1 MSVDIARSHF
11 VTPVAL
17 QREDGSLIAKFGD
30 RERHASLDHEE
41 DYVALI
47 DKRMLERE
55 CLAHSLEFH
64 KIDRKVMTFCDL
76 GEWRAASR
84 TLGTPS
90 AVLFNA
96 DNTAIA
102 QQQLVAEIAELV
114 RAMAPAAVVILSD
127 NQDINVILDIIAV
140 GVRGYIPSSV
150 SIDVCIQAI
159 SLAIAGGRFIPA
171 SSLMGVR
178 DLLGITTQKSVP
190 SLAFT
195 DRQSAVAEALRC
207 GKANKAIA
215 TELNLCESTI
225 KVHIRNIMKKL
236 GATNRT
242 EVACKIGSMAI
253 QR

>member
-102 QQQLVAEIAELV
+102 QQQL
-114 RAMAPAAVVILSD
+114 
-127 NQDINVILDIIAV
+127 
-140 GVRGYIPSSV
+140 
-150 SIDVCIQAI
+150 
-159 SLAIAGGRFIPA
+159 
-171 SSLMGVR
+171 
-178 DLLGITTQKSVP
+178 
-190 SLAFT
+190 
-195 DRQSAVAEALRC
+195 
-207 GKANKAIA
+207 
-215 TELNLCESTI
+215 
-225 KVHIRNIMKKL
+225 
-236 GATNRT
+236 
-242 EVACKIGSMAI
+242 
-253 QR
+253 